1 MVQVIQPPPQMMR
14 LSEFSVFSFGV
25 AEFVGCIVV
34 CIVMLMIRSILD
46 YTIPNAALIYAWTI

>member
-1 MVQVIQPPPQMMR
+1 MIQPPPQMMR